1 MTIYYVD
8 PENGNN
14 TNNGTSFALR
24 KKDLTNV
31 TATAG
36 DEVRIIASKAPV
48 STGLNGTW
56 TSQSGAVS
64 GVNISSSTN
73 ANPIAVTTSAA
84 HGLSTGDTVLIQNHG
99 TNTNANGTHTVTV
112 TGSTTFTIPVGGNGV
127 GGATGTVQRRTGQV
141 ITLSSSVV
149 DNLGFATAA
158 QASTGWA
165 GVTNSVYS
173 IQTNS
178 KEGHYANQLAVNAT
192 FTTGKIGYCTL
203 PGGARNLSGYQQ
215 VCFWIMQT
223 TGTLAGGGAV
233 SIRLCSDTLG
243 DTVVNAFN
251 LDGIGALNTWY
262 PVVLTNNSNLGSSIA
277 SVSLALGTDSG
288 AQTFRFTNPFVA
300 KASSASDCLT
310 LNTMI
315 GKGGTNTYY
324 HIMSIVGTRVVLDN
338 GTTMP
343 NVARLPVTATETV
356 AIWKQDPLICNTQQ
370 STTSMSGSS
379 GNPVTI
385 SGGWNRTDMSTQT
398 GESAYDFQFRTA
410 AGFASATGYLDI
422 SNISA
427 SRVVGTAVSISGG
440 IGSVVDVNQ
449 ITACA
454 NTSGVTVGLGA
465 NPALITAAKIDFNST
480 TRGLSVE
487 NTAGNYTGSYGV
499 DYIGAS
505 NHAEAIFC
513 STPGAVFETVGTIE
527 NCGGYGVRIQG
538 GNQRFKSI
546 TQIKNMGNVPF
557 YCSGPANG
565 LRIDSAGT
573 WSGNTG
579 YALLAYGDA
588 YINNLTTTGHTGVVS
603 TQSYT
608 EKIYARNCTFNEA
621 TKVQFVANYA
631 NIALYSQN
639 NSGSGLDVIY
649 TDGGTIE
656 SDTTTRHTASGK
668 SWALKPTS
676 TSLRTVT
683 CPLDLTIARIAV
695 SANSLVTVKAWMQR
709 TNTALNMKLVC
720 PGGQIAGVSTDVEA
734 SVTASANTWE
744 ELTITFTPT
753 EAGVVAIEAIAWG
766 GSTHTGYVDDLTITQ
781 A

>member
-8 PENGNN
+8 PVDGVNANA
-14 TNNGTSFALR
+14 GTSFALR

-56 TSQSGAVS
+56 YNQPNTSTS
-64 GVNISSSTN
+64 VNISSSTN
-73 ANPIAVTTSAA
+73 SNPITVTTATA
-84 HGLSTGDTVLIQNHG
+84 HGLSTDDYIFITNHA
-99 TNTNANGTHTVTV
+99 TNTNVNGTYTASVTGANTFVISVGANGT
-112 TGSTTFTIPVGGNGV
+112 
-127 GGATGTVQRRTGQV
+127 GGATGTVRKVNGQV
-141 ITLSSSVV
+141 VKLSSSVV
-149 DNLGFATAA
+149 DNLGL
-158 QASTGWA
+158 QSSPGASTGWT
-165 GVTNSVYS
+165 GVTNSVHS
-173 IQTNS
+173 IQVNA
-178 KEGHYANQLAVNAT
+178 KEGNYSNQFAVNAT
-192 FTTGKIGYCTL
+192 FTTGKIGYLTL

-223 TGTLAGGGAV
+223 AGTLATADNLRF
-233 SIRLCSDTLG
+233 RLCSDTIG
-243 DTVVNAFN
+243 DTVVNTATVPAFT
-251 LDGIGALNTWY
+251 ALNVWY
-262 PVVLTNNSNLGSSIA
+262 PIVVDLGTNLGSSIA
-277 SVSLALGTDSG
+277 SISLALNSDQG
-288 AQTFRFTNPFVA
+288 AQTFRINNPFVA

-310 LNTMI
+310 LNSMI
-315 GKGGTNTYY
+315 GKSSAGPFY
-324 HIMSIVGTRVVLDN
+324 HIQSIVGTRVLLDN
-338 GTTMP
+338 GSTMQ
-343 NVARLPVTATETV
+343 NVNRAPVNTAETV
-356 AIWKQDPLICNTQQ
+356 ALWKQEPLICNTQQ
-370 STTSMSGSS
+370 NTTSMSGSS
-379 GNPVTI
+379 GNPVII

-398 GESAYDFQFRTA
+398 GESVYDFQFKTFFNPSTA
-410 AGFASATGYLDI
+410 DLDI
-422 SNISA
+422 SNISIGRA
-427 SRVVGTAVSISGG
+427 TGVAFQ
-440 IGSVVDVNQ
+440 IGSLRGVYDLNQ
-449 ITACA
+449 FTACV
-454 NTSGVTVGLGA
+454 NTSCVTVTAGA
-465 NPALITAAKIDFNST
+465 NPTLTTIARMDYNAT

-487 NTAGNYTGSYGV
+487 NTSGNYTGSYGV
-499 DYIGAS
+499 DYIGSS
-505 NHAEAIFC
+505 NHAEAIFS

-527 NCGGYGVRIQG
+527 NNAGYGIRIQG
-538 GNQRFKSI
+538 GNQRYKSI
-546 TQIKNMGNVPF
+546 TEIKNNGNVPF

-565 LRIDSAGT
+565 LRIESGGT

-579 YALLAYGDA
+579 YAFIAYGDA
-588 YINNLTTTGHTGVVS
+588 YINDLTTSGHTGAVS

-621 TKVQFVANYA
+621 TKVQYAGNYQ

-676 TSLRTVT
+676 TTLRTQT

-709 TNTALNMKLVC
+709 TNTALTMKLVC

-753 EAGVVAIEAIAWG
+753 EAGVVAIEALAWG

>member
-8 PENGNN
+8 PESGVNANA
-14 TNNGTSFALR
+14 GTSFALR

-48 STGLNGTW
+48 NTGLTGTW
-56 TSQSGAVS
+56 TSQTGAVAS
-64 GVNISSSTN
+64 VNISSSTN

-84 HGLSTGDTVLIQNHG
+84 HGLSTGDTILIQNHT

-127 GGATGTVQRRTGQV
+127 GAATGTVQRRTGQV

-158 QASTGWA
+158 QASTGWVGA
-165 GVTNSVYS
+165 TNSVYS
-173 IQTNS
+173 TQTNS
-178 KEGHYANQLAVNAT
+178 KEGHFANQLAVNAT
-192 FTTGKIGYCTL
+192 FTTGQIGRCTL
-203 PGGARNLSGYQQ
+203 PGGARNLSGFRQM
-215 VCFWIMQT
+215 CIWMMQT
-223 TGTLAGGGAV
+223 AGTL
-233 SIRLCSDTLG
+233 SNSNLRINLCSDTLAT
-243 DTVVNAFN
+243 TVVNSFDVPAF
-251 LDGIGALNTWY
+251 GALNIWY
-262 PVVLTNNSNLGSSIA
+262 PIVIDHGSALGTSIQ
-277 SVSLALGTDSG
+277 SVSLEIISDQG

-300 KASSASDCLT
+300 KAPTANDCLT

-315 GKGGTNTYY
+315 GKGSTNTYY

-338 GTTMP
+338 GATMP
-343 NVARLPVTATETV
+343 NQARLPVTATETV

-398 GESAYDFQFRTA
+398 GESAYDFQFRVA

-427 SRVVGTAVSISGG
+427 SRVAGTAVSISGG

-454 NTSGVTVGLGA
+454 NTSGVTVGVGA

-499 DYIGAS
+499 DYIGAA
-505 NHAEAIFC
+505 NHAEAIFS

-573 WSGNTG
+573 WSNNTG

-603 TQSYT
+603 TQAFT

-621 TKVQFVANYA
+621 TKVQYAGNYQ

-676 TSLRTVT
+676 TTLRTQT